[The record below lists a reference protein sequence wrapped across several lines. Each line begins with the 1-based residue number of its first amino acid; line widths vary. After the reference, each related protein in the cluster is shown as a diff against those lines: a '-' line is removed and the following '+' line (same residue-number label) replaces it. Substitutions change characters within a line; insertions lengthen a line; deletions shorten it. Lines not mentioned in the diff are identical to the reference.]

1 MSTTMVTK
9 ETVTRKW
16 YVLDAAGKP
25 MGKTAALAADL
36 LRGKL
41 KTDYTPNVD
50 CGDYVIIINAKDAV
64 LTGKKLEK
72 KVYRWHT
79 GWIGHLKEVGYDK
92 LMKENPEKAMTI
104 AVNGMLPNT
113 TLGRKAL
120 TRLRC
125 YAGAEHNNAAQK
137 PVEYKI

>member
-1 MSTTMVTK
+1 MSTYMPKAAEV
-9 ETVTRKW
+9 ERSW
-16 YVLDAAGKP
+16 YILDAADKP
-25 MGKTAALAADL
+25 LG
-36 LRGKL
+36 
-41 KTDYTPNVD
+41 
-50 CGDYVIIINAKDAV
+50 
-64 LTGKKLEK
+64 
-72 KVYRWHT
+72 
-79 GWIGHLKEVGYDK
+79 KEVGYDK